1 MSETSDI
8 SEAAKL
14 AAAASDIREESVDQD
29 EVMVIEASPTQFN
42 PDKLPKTMESSIF
55 KAVCLKAHASRAK
68 IWKALSNMDK
78 RVEELESLE
87 QEDDDSDD
95 DSYVDNLR
103 KEVGEEM
110 TKVKSNLTCH
120 EELTSNIRLMC
131 GFMMETRASIP
142 QAGKIISEAK
152 IALDKSEKDEQVI
165 EKKVSDWQNKNKKW
179 LRGKKEKKKSK

>member
-78 RVEELESLE
+78 RVE
-87 QEDDDSDD
+87 
-95 DSYVDNLR
+95 
-103 KEVGEEM
+103 
-110 TKVKSNLTCH
+110 
-120 EELTSNIRLMC
+120 
-131 GFMMETRASIP
+131 
-142 QAGKIISEAK
+142 
-152 IALDKSEKDEQVI
+152 
-165 EKKVSDWQNKNKKW
+165 
-179 LRGKKEKKKSK
+179 

>member
-1 MSETSDI
+1 MI
-8 SEAAKL
+8 K
-14 AAAASDIREESVDQD
+14 
-29 EVMVIEASPTQFN
+29 ASPTQFN

-55 KAVCLKAHASRAK
+55 KAVCLKAHADRAK
-68 IWKALSNMDK
+68 IWKGLSNMDK
-78 RVEELESLE
+78 RVEELEGLE
-87 QEDDDSDD
+87 QEEDASDD

-110 TKVKSNLTCH
+110 SKVKANLTSH

-152 IALDKSEKDEQVI
+152 IALEKSERDEQVI
-165 EKKVSDWQNKNKKW
+165 EKKVTDWQNKNKKW
-179 LRGKKEKKKSK
+179 LRGKKGKKKNKEP